1 MKLDDCDALLY
12 AFDGDSRQLS
22 RLPRPFAA
30 NRARQFVIPRSLPAA
45 GRRSDDPRFRLGQKE
60 SLFSYFF
67 TAAAAG
73 VLGAAIGAPV
83 RSAFTAEVILSAF
96 FTSCVTCQ
104 ICVSVKASL
113 KPGIPVKRIPPS
125 TFQ

>member
-1 MKLDDCDALLY
+1 MIVIRFCMHSTVIAVNS
-12 AFDGDSRQLS
+12 AGCRA
-22 RLPRPFAA
+22 RLAA
-30 NRARQFVIPRSLPAA
+30 NRARQLSFRGACLLRA
-45 GRRSDDPRFRLGQKE
+45 GEANDARFRLGQKE

-73 VLGAAIGAPV
+73 VLGAATATGAPV

-113 KPGIPVKRIPPS
+113 KPGIPVMRIPPS